1 MSRAPHRRAQ
11 QQDVLDQL
19 RGLLQW
25 RPAGPIGWAALAAA
39 VLGLLGISFAL
50 VAPLAAGSPKADSV
64 PATVASPGPHAA
76 GLPSAGQ
83 DDGTDA
89 SPAAPLPSNPATA
102 KTGALESQLI
112 GLINKGREG
121 ANCDKLRADGRLR
134 SSARAH
140 SADMAKNGYVGR
152 KGSDDSSP
160 QDRMREAGYK
170 HPKTEDVGSGYPSAQ
185 AAYDAWR
192 SDSGQSGALDDC
204 DLKAV
209 GVGVVLAK
217 DGTPYW
223 TADFGT

>member
-1 MSRAPHRRAQ
+1 MSRAPRRRAQ

-19 RGLLQW
+19 RGLLRR
-25 RPAGPIGWAALAAA
+25 RPAGPIGWAALSAA

-50 VAPLAAGSPKADSV
+50 VAPLAAGSPKADSA
-64 PATVASPGPHAA
+64 PATVASPGPPDSD
-76 GLPSAGQ
+76 LPSADP
-83 DDGTDA
+83 DDGTAA
-89 SPAAPLPSNPATA
+89 SPPPNTPVTA

-112 GLINKGREG
+112 SLINKGREAAG
-121 ANCDKLRADGRLR
+121 CDKLDANGRLR
-134 SSARAH
+134 NSARAH

-160 QDRMREAGYK
+160 QDRMRKAGYK
-170 HPKTEDVGSGYPSAQ
+170 HPKSENVGSGYPSAQ